1 MRKGSC
7 IVILVTM
14 CIALAGCKSRQNISD
29 AAPVGEITEPI
40 TIAPTS
46 SPVYTITDHESQEE
60 SDSNDDYP
68 GSAYENYGVETFFDR
83 IMETT
88 EP

>member
-1 MRKGSC
+1 
-7 IVILVTM
+7 M
-14 CIALAGCKSRQNISD
+14 CMVLAGCKTKQSISD
-29 AAPVGEITEPI
+29 VVPVEEMIESI
-40 TIAPTS
+40 TITPTS
-46 SPVYTITDHESQEE
+46 NPVYTITDHESREE

-68 GSAYENYGVETFFDR
+68 GSAYENYGIETLFDR